1 MIVVSFGGGVL
12 RMKENKIIHATLV
25 KANRD
30 FMGDLESFVIKDDS
44 GKRRTVTVQ
53 QVETALQKNLIEIKG
68 LRLTAAGNV
77 KETRRPH
84 NKRPVSKEKKELESL
99 EKKIDK
105 LANSKDSKDKD
116 AYYKLIKKEI
126 SCYGRRHIIMH
137 MNQFKEKFG

>member
-53 QVETALQKNLIEIKG
+53 QVETALKKNLIEIKG

-84 NKRPVSKEKKELESL
+84 NKVARYAEDIEIEKNTKQINKLKKSNDIEAKRKVAKLRERCSELAEQKEY
-99 EKKIDK
+99 KIVCK
-105 LANSKDSKDKD
+105 
-116 AYYKLIKKEI
+116 
-126 SCYGRRHIIMH
+126 
-137 MNQFKEKFG
+137 